1 MEKLCSCCN
10 TLVDSDSAAI
20 LALGGYGNVKYLC
33 EECDG
38 YLNTVTRGRDVA
50 EIDEAKDKICS
61 RMRGARIDDAW
72 TLKTISEVL
81 KEATTR
87 RDAIEKG
94 EYDFS
99 AEEESD
105 EAAEEIPEE
114 LRETEEDRL
123 AEEKEEEAAKKW
135 DKIITIASAVVFT
148 AVILYLLY
156 RFVAGYFF

>member
-1 MEKLCSCCN
+1 M
-10 TLVDSDSAAI
+10 
-20 LALGGYGNVKYLC
+20 LASWQL
-33 EECDG
+33 
-38 YLNTVTRGRDVA
+38 R
-50 EIDEAKDKICS
+50 
-61 RMRGARIDDAW
+61 
-72 TLKTISEVL
+72 
-81 KEATTR
+81 
-87 RDAIEKG
+87 EKG

-123 AEEKEEEAAKKW
+123 AEKKEEEAAKKW